1 MRPIQG
7 KRTASLT
14 KLPLGTAFLVI
25 AIVLVGYTVS
35 FGQENPGS
43 IELGIIGTLNLYPVL
58 PEEGDDVVIGVLV
71 ANRGVKDARDVAVY
85 FYEDD
90 VYFEKV
96 TVDIRA
102 GDTVYVEA
110 DWIADS
116 GDSYISAIVDP
127 NRVYAEDRRD
137 NGANAW
143 VTVR

>member
-1 MRPIQG
+1 ML
-7 KRTASLT
+7 SLFPAWT
-14 KLPLGTAFLVI
+14 LFLAIILIFVGGTL
-25 AIVLVGYTVS
+25 S
-35 FGQENPGS
+35 FGQDNRVG
-43 IELGIIGTLNLYPVL
+43 IELGIIGTLSLYPVL
-58 PEEGDDVVIGVLV
+58 PEEGDGVVIGVLV

-110 DWIADS
+110 DWIAES

-127 NRVYAEDRRD
+127 NRVYAEGGRD
-137 NGANAW
+137 NRANAW